1 MAYKGKFI
9 TFEGIDGA
17 GKSTQVKLL
26 QQNLSSK
33 GFDCIVTREPGGST
47 GSEKLRKI
55 LVDKNKY
62 NWSNLSELLL
72 FFAARKDHVEKTILP
87 ALNDGKIVIC
97 DRFTDSTRVYQSQGK
112 QDLGE
117 LIELLQSKVIQ
128 LDPDLT
134 FILRINSEI
143 SLQRTNSRQEGDWR
157 VSSLSSE
164 RLMQVINGF
173 SDLTKQFPNRCFEIS
188 TETSPEESAKKIL
201 ERTMEIL
208 E

>member
-26 QQNLSSK
+26 QQNLNRK
-33 GFDCIVTREPGGST
+33 GFDCIVTREPGGSA

-55 LVDKNKY
+55 LVEKNKY
-62 NWSNLSELLL
+62 NWSNLTELLL

-87 ALNDGKIVIC
+87 ALYDGKIVIC

-112 QDLGE
+112 QDLSK
-117 LIELLQSKVIQ
+117 LIEFLQSKIIQ

-134 FILRINSEI
+134 FILRVNPEV

-164 RLMQVINGF
+164 RLMQVINDF
-173 SDLTKQFPNRCFEIS
+173 TALTKQYPDRCFEIC
-188 TETSPEESAKKIL
+188 TEAGPEESAQKIL
-201 ERTMEIL
+201 QRTMEML
-208 E
+208 K

>member
-26 QQNLSSK
+26 QQNLNSK

-143 SLQRTNSRQEGDWR
+143 SLQRTNSRQDGDWR

-188 TETSPEESAKKIL
+188 TETSLEESAKKIL

>member
-26 QQNLSSK
+26 QQNLNSK

-87 ALNDGKIVIC
+87 ALHDGKIVIC

-112 QDLGE
+112 QDLGK
-117 LIELLQSKVIQ
+117 LIELLQSEVIQ
-128 LDPDLT
+128 LEPDMT
-134 FILRINSEI
+134 FILRINPEI

-157 VSSLSSE
+157 VSGLSRE
-164 RLMQVINGF
+164 RLIQVINDF
-173 SDLTKQFPNRCFEIS
+173 SDLTKQYPDRCFEIS
-188 TETSPEESAKKIL
+188 TETSQEESARKIL

>member
-26 QQNLSSK
+26 QQNLKSK
-33 GFDCIVTREPGGST
+33 GIDCIVTREPGGST

-87 ALNDGKIVIC
+87 ALYEGKIVIC
-97 DRFTDSTRVYQSQGK
+97 DRFTDSTRVYQNQGK
-112 QDLGE
+112 QDLGK
-117 LIELLQSKVIQ
+117 LIEFLQSEVIQ
-128 LDPDLT
+128 LEPDLT
-134 FILRINSEI
+134 FILRINPEI

-157 VSSLSSE
+157 VSRLSTE
-164 RLMQVINGF
+164 RLIQVINDF
-173 SDLTKQFPNRCFEIS
+173 SDLTRQFPNRCFEIP
-188 TETSPEESAKKIL
+188 TETNPEESAKKIL

>member
-26 QQNLSSK
+26 QQNLNSK

-72 FFAARKDHVEKTILP
+72 FFADRKDHVEKTILP

-143 SLQRTNSRQEGDWR
+143 SLQRTNSRQDGDWR

-188 TETSPEESAKKIL
+188 TETSLEESAKKIL

>member
-26 QQNLSSK
+26 QQNLNSK
-33 GFDCIVTREPGGST
+33 GFDCIVTIEPGGST

-143 SLQRTNSRQEGDWR
+143 SLQRTNSRQDGDWR

-188 TETSPEESAKKIL
+188 TETSLEESAKKIL